1 MLRCLTRLG
10 PLCLFSRLAAMSFD
24 KNMLTP
30 RGLLVNR
37 KFVCQGTSFSNLIIN
52 INKMMSIPHTKQQI
66 VDVFHI
72 PDFGA
77 VELIDILDDMIR
89 FMDKRQESSRQANVS
104 SINMSN
110 TIPIFNTQVGYHD
123 VGTLCDKISVLA
135 AAAPK
140 DYDEIF
146 DGLARLYKDEAHNV
160 ELRNAIKAKID
171 ARLADIRAASSSGTA
186 NRNALA
192 DFTDAIDL
200 AQGQLQYFS
209 QHLNWAEVYSRI
221 VQKFL
226 SSWIGEGQNVW
237 SEIALNITA
246 FSLIRA
252 WISQLE
258 LTGGT
263 ASSLREL
270 QEAVGGIAEIDGD
283 LISLRKYIEE
293 NTEPGPNP
301 ILNLQKGNIVEMW
314 EELDRE
320 VKKFKSNFIDTA

>member
-1 MLRCLTRLG
+1 
-10 PLCLFSRLAAMSFD
+10 
-24 KNMLTP
+24 
-30 RGLLVNR
+30 
-37 KFVCQGTSFSNLIIN
+37 
-52 INKMMSIPHTKQQI
+52 
-66 VDVFHI
+66 
-72 PDFGA
+72 
-77 VELIDILDDMIR
+77 MIR
-89 FMDKRQESSRQANVS
+89 FMDKIYVEAGKLK
-104 SINMSN
+104 
-110 TIPIFNTQVGYHD
+110 VGYHD